1 MKQVRQFVEIRS
13 VADAGGQVLP
23 RLVDEFYTAA
33 YIGVS
38 VQTVRRMRARRA
50 RGETGPAAG
59 PAFVRIMSA
68 VRYDIRDLDTYIEAL
83 PRAGAIA

>member
-1 MKQVRQFVEIRS
+1 MEIRG
-13 VADAGGQVLP
+13 ADNAGGQVSP
-23 RLVDEFYTAA
+23 RLVDEYHTAA

-50 RGETGPAAG
+50 RGETGPQAG

-68 VRYDIRDLDTYIEAL
+68 VRYDTRDLDTYIEAL